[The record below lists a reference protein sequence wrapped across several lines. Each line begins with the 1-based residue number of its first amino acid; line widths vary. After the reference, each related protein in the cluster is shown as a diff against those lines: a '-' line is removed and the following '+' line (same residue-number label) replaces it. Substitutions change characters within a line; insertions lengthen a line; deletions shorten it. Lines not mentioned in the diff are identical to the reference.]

1 VAHIPQRSGNAV
13 LLCLKRTQVRQQK
26 LLSLG
31 RFRGADVEPAP
42 LIERERIAI
51 WMT

>member
-1 VAHIPQRSGNAV
+1 VAHIPQRSGNTI
-13 LLCLKRTQVRQQK
+13 LLCLERTQVREQK

-31 RFRGADVEPAP
+31 RFRGADVEAVP
-42 LIERERIAI
+42 LIEGERIAI